1 MIIAIDGPSA
11 AGKSTA
17 AKLLAKELGIDYID
31 TGAMYRAVA
40 LKVMRCGI
48 DTDDEEVLA
57 ALLDSMGIDLDGA
70 RVLLDGEDVSGLIRT
85 EDVSMQ
91 ASRISA
97 IPAVR
102 QKLVA
107 SQREMGARKSVVMD
121 GRDIGSNVFPGADHK
136 FFITASP
143 EVRAE
148 RRYKELAEKGAKVSY
163 EEVLEDVKK
172 RDRDD
177 SHRALNPLVQT
188 EDAILIV
195 TDDLGIEETLILLLK
210 YLH

>member
-11 AGKSTA
+11 AGKSTI
-17 AKLLAKELGIDYID
+17 AKLLAKELGVEYID

-40 LKVMRCGI
+40 LKATREGL
-48 DTDDEEVLA
+48 DTDDEASLA
-57 ALLDSMGIDLDGA
+57 AFLDGTDVDLSGA
-70 RVLLDGEDVSGLIRT
+70 RVLLDGEDVACLIRT
-85 EDVSMQ
+85 EEVSME

-107 SQREMGARKSVVMD
+107 LQREMGERKSVVMD
-121 GRDIGSNVFPGADHK
+121 GRDIGSNVFPGAEYK

-148 RRYKELAEKGAKVSY
+148 RRLKELSERGESVSY
-163 EEVLEDVKK
+163 EEVLADVKK
-172 RDRDD
+172 RDWDD
-177 SHRALNPLVQT
+177 SNRPLNPLVQT

-195 TDDLGIEETLILLLK
+195 TDNIGVEEVLQNTLK
-210 YLH
+210 YLK

>member
-11 AGKSTA
+11 AGKSTI
-17 AKLLAKELGIDYID
+17 AKLLAKELGVEYID

-40 LKVMRCGI
+40 LKATREGL
-48 DTDDEEVLA
+48 DTDDEASLA
-57 ALLDSMGIDLDGA
+57 AFLDGTDVDLSGA
-70 RVLLDGEDVSGLIRT
+70 RVLLDGEDVAGLIRT
-85 EDVSMQ
+85 EEVSME

-107 SQREMGARKSVVMD
+107 LQREMGERKSVVMD
-121 GRDIGSNVFPGADHK
+121 GRDIGSNVFPGAEYK

-148 RRYKELAEKGAKVSY
+148 RRLKELSERGESVSY
-163 EEVLEDVKK
+163 EEVLADVKK
-172 RDRDD
+172 RDWDD
-177 SHRALNPLVQT
+177 SNRPLNPLVQT

-195 TDDLGIEETLILLLK
+195 TDNIGVEEVLQNTLK
-210 YLH
+210 YLK